1 MAMLGLVRFITSR
14 VPTLLRLLLIV
25 CIVICSFG
33 GIIHYIEPE
42 NFPTYWEGIW
52 WAVVTTST
60 VGFGDY
66 APKTMAGQVVGVL
79 LIILGAGFVTT
90 YFVSL
95 AAIAV
100 KSEERFLHGKLEYT
114 NKDHTI
120 VVGWNE
126 RSRVIIDALLE
137 RQSHPSIVL
146 IDQTLQDHPMRN
158 KDVHFIQG
166 NASSD
171 ETLKKANI
179 QYASSVM
186 ITADFLQNEFQ
197 TDMFSIL
204 TLLSV
209 KGLNPK
215 AFCIVEI
222 LTTDQLANAY
232 RAGADRIIQ
241 TNSISS
247 KVMLDQL
254 KELTN

>member
-1 MAMLGLVRFITSR
+1 MLGLVRYITSR
-14 VPTLLRLLLIV
+14 VPTLLRLFVIVSILI
-25 CIVICSFG
+25 CFFG
-33 GIIHYIEPE
+33 WIIHYIEPE
-42 NFPTYWEGIW
+42 SFPTYWEGIW

-66 APKTMAGQVVGVL
+66 APKTVAGQVVGVL
-79 LIILGAGFVTT
+79 LIITGAGFVTT

-100 KSEERFLHGKLEYT
+100 KSEESFMHGKLDY
-114 NKDHTI
+114 NRKDHTI

-137 RQSHPSIVL
+137 RQTHPSIVL
-146 IDQTLQDHPMRN
+146 IDQTLQDHPLRK
-158 KDVHFIQG
+158 KDVHFIKG
-166 NASSD
+166 NATSD
-171 ETLKKANI
+171 EILKKANV
-179 QYASSVM
+179 QSAESVI
-186 ITADFLQNEFQ
+186 ITADFQQNEFQ

-204 TLLSV
+204 ALLSV
-209 KGLNPK
+209 KGLNPRI
-215 AFCIVEI
+215 FCIVEI
-222 LTTDQLANAY
+222 LTTDQVANAY

-247 KVMLDQL
+247 KVILDQL